1 MYQDL
6 NKSHQKKILWRIPFF
21 FFFFFYL
28 QDKKGSKTLYLL
40 HLLLHNKIPLKLNSQ
55 SNKHITLY
63 RVSWVLGIRKGLAGW
78 FWPTVSHKVT
88 VKTLAWAAVMWRL
101 DWGWR
106 ICFQDSTPRWL
117 LAGGLCCLHRFLQRT
132 ADDTASPRVSDSK
145 KRGTKTKSVLF
156 YNLNLEWHAI
166 TSTLFHR
173 PHRPTLYGREIPK
186 DGRDWLPASQCHSRT
201 SPFLT

>member
-6 NKSHQKKILWRIPFF
+6 NKSHQKKILWRIPF

-55 SNKHITLY
+55 SNKHVTLH

-117 LAGGLCCLHRFLQRT
+117 LGRRPLLLAQV
-132 ADDTASPRVSDSK
+132 SPEDCWWHGFPQSK
-145 KRGTKTKSVLF
+145 WFKK
-156 YNLNLEWHAI
+156 E
-166 TSTLFHR
+166 
-173 PHRPTLYGREIPK
+173 
-186 DGRDWLPASQCHSRT
+186 RD
-201 SPFLT
+201 